1 MELYIPEERHT
12 RNRVNGRFL
21 KGHIPFNKGKKWSD
35 YMDMRKAKRVKKY
48 LELGRSGNPNIG
60 GCNARKVVAVKNG
73 RLMGVFASAME
84 VERKTG
90 IRHENISKCCRG
102 ERKRAGGFQWFF
114 ENDDKWLDLI

>member
-1 MELYIPEERHT
+1 MER
-12 RNRVNGRFL
+12 
-21 KGHIPFNKGKKWSD
+21 

-60 GCNARKVVAVKNG
+60 GCNARKVVAIKNG

-90 IRHENISKCCRG
+90 ICHENISKCCRG

-114 ENDDKWLDLI
+114 ENDDKWLDLTEI